1 MTETGFHLKHHL
13 TSFQIM
19 ILGFA
24 GVILL
29 GALVLMLPI
38 SAAGRVWTPFHEALF
53 TSTSAVC
60 VTGLVVLDTGSYW
73 SAFGQTVILLLIQIG
88 GLGVITAAVTFLML
102 SGKNISLKER
112 SAMQDAISAPVVGG
126 IVRLTRFILKGT
138 FLVELVGALALGP
151 AFCRDYGLR
160 GVWMAVF
167 HSVSA
172 FCNAGFDIL
181 GRTGALYPSLTAYIA
196 DPLVNI
202 VIMLLIVIGGDR
214 GLAGG
219 FNANVLKLAQSR
231 YDELSVNS
239 EVVILPIGRKA
250 VEYFEKRNF
259 RIMTRYE
266 NISESISIY
275 GAMSIADKIIDVY
288 NKDKIDRVELF
299 YTDCISPL
307 VQEEKH
313 IPIIPLD
320 IEVDRSNVSLTNYEP
335 SPEAVFDSLIPRYIA
350 GVLFGAIVDS
360 FAAEQAARRT
370 AMENATDNA
379 NEMISNLSLVYNRAR
394 QAAIT
399 QEITEIVSGA
409 NAQE

>member
-1 MTETGFHLKHHL
+1 MEIYMASSNMKDIKRRIKSVESTK
-13 TSFQIM
+13 QI
-19 ILGFA
+19 
-24 GVILL
+24 
-29 GALVLMLPI
+29 
-38 SAAGRVWTPFHEALF
+38 T
-53 TSTSAVC
+53 
-60 VTGLVVLDTGSYW
+60 
-73 SAFGQTVILLLIQIG
+73 
-88 GLGVITAAVTFLML
+88 
-102 SGKNISLKER
+102 K
-112 SAMQDAISAPVVGG
+112 AM
-126 IVRLTRFILKGT
+126 
-138 FLVELVGALALGP
+138 ELVASSK
-151 AFCRDYGLR
+151 LR
-160 GVWMAVF
+160 KAKEK
-167 HSVSA
+167 A
-172 FCNAGFDIL
+172 DNAKPFFN
-181 GRTGALYPSLTAYIA
+181 TLYDTMCE
-196 DPLVNI
+196 I
-202 VIMLLIVIGGDR
+202 VKEDATFNSIYTRKRKNNVTLLIVIGGDR

-335 SPEAVFDSLIPRYIA
+335 SPEAVFDFLIPRYIA